1 MVELPSDVV
10 LQRMWNKIRRDPQA
24 AKALRKL
31 ELAGYDGLSTIP
43 TSKDSITGAIALVPF
58 LPNERARSRLQPKLP
73 SARPIIRFLR
83 ELTLAAR
90 NDYSNLQAHDK
101 RGHWVFGKAFEGIH
115 PRKLEEMTNFLDWVF
130 SMRWLIIHHNP
141 RKLGIYEIREDFID
155 NTGKSH
161 DAQILDLLDAA
172 FRAAGKP
179 HFKLEIDDLKK
190 IRSEIYRTEGVGAR
204 RLVGPSGL

>member
-1 MVELPSDVV
+1 MGELPSDAE
-10 LQRMWNKIRRDPQA
+10 LQKMWNKVRRDPGA
-24 AKALRKL
+24 AKALKKL

-43 TSKDSITGAIALVPF
+43 ASKDSITGAIALVPF
-58 LPNERARSRLQPKLP
+58 LPNKRARSRLQPKLP

-90 NDYSNLQAHDK
+90 DDYSNLEAHDK
-101 RGHWVFGKAFEGIH
+101 RNAWVFGKAFKDLH

-141 RKLGIYEIREDFID
+141 RKLEIYEIREDFVD
-155 NTGKSH
+155 NTGKPH

-172 FRAAGKP
+172 FRAASKP
-179 HFKLEIDDLKK
+179 NFKLEIDDLKK
-190 IRSEIYRTEGVGAR
+190 IGSEIHRTEGVGAR
-204 RLVGPSGL
+204 RLVGRSGL